1 MGNFFFFVIALLV
14 LAVVTF
20 LIVNK
25 VRNKREFS
33 YIAQRCSKY
42 VRGTVKQIQYSDRN
56 TFVPVFTVVDEG
68 SVYELPY
75 YRNTAENEFV
85 VGRDYDLFIDNEEL
99 MVAMTDSDRRRSD
112 DNTDLYLLLFIAVF
126 TVASILMVILQTR
139 NPELSKDL
147 GIIIGGGAFYG
158 VAEIFD
164 RQRKANKE
172 MTSYITEATVVD
184 YSISHDEDGSNIY
197 FPVYEYYYGG
207 VKYTATSDTS
217 QNSREEFRRGQTV
230 QISLDPNNPNNS
242 TMLALA
248 KRETNILKIF
258 KMLGFILVVI
268 GLALMGM
275 TIMD

>member
-1 MGNFFFFVIALLV
+1 
-14 LAVVTF
+14 
-20 LIVNK
+20 
-25 VRNKREFS
+25 
-33 YIAQRCSKY
+33 
-42 VRGTVKQIQYSDRN
+42 
-56 TFVPVFTVVDEG
+56 
-68 SVYELPY
+68 
-75 YRNTAENEFV
+75 
-85 VGRDYDLFIDNEEL
+85 
-99 MVAMTDSDRRRSD
+99 
-112 DNTDLYLLLFIAVF
+112 
-126 TVASILMVILQTR
+126 
-139 NPELSKDL
+139 
-147 GIIIGGGAFYG
+147 
-158 VAEIFD
+158 
-164 RQRKANKE
+164 

-207 VKYTATSDTS
+207 VKYTATSSTS

-258 KMLGFILVVI
+258 KMLGFILIVI